1 MRLDSVLDGL
11 ARGDTA
17 ALARAISLIENQ
29 REGFERVLS
38 ELHKKIGKGSTHR
51 IGITGPPGAGKSTLT
66 EQLVRAYR
74 ERGLKVAVIA
84 VDPTSPFTG
93 GALLGDRI
101 RMESVSLDPGVFIR
115 SMATRGAQ
123 GGLATT
129 TEEVADVLEAFGFD
143 RILIET
149 VGVGQTELDVAATA
163 ETTVLVLVP
172 ESGDSIQTLKAGV
185 MEIAELYVINKSDR
199 PGADKLKNEV
209 EVMLAIR
216 RGNAFAHVRPH
227 HGRPDGLTARR
238 PGDQGSSGR
247 PADRPAD
254 WEAPVLT
261 TVASKGEGIAGLV
274 AALDQHHEHL
284 ERTGKL
290 VERRKRRL
298 AARTRA
304 VVNRAIRQWVWD
316 ATKAE
321 ELVTRRLNDVAA
333 GTRSP
338 YDVAAEVLD
347 QVRNGS
353 AAEPRTLNDE

>member
-1 MRLDSVLDGL
+1 MRLDSVLEGL

-38 ELHKKIGKGSTHR
+38 ELHRKIGKGSTHR

-66 EQLVRAYR
+66 DQLVRAYR

-172 ESGDSIQTLKAGV
+172 ESGDGIQTLKAGV
-185 MEIAELYVINKSDR
+185 MEIADLYVINKSDR

-209 EVMLAIR
+209 EVMLGIR
-216 RGNAFAHVRPH
+216 RGNAFAHITPH
-227 HGRPDGLTARR
+227 HNPRAVKGGQERSKAVT
-238 PGDQGSSGR
+238 S
-247 PADRPAD
+247 D
-254 WEAPVLT
+254 WEAPVLA
-261 TVASKGEGIAGLV
+261 TVASKGEGIGDLV
-274 AALDQHHEHL
+274 AALDRHHQFL
-284 ERTGKL
+284 AASGKL
-290 VERRKRRL
+290 EERRRRRL

-321 ELVTRRLNDVAA
+321 ELVTQRLNDVAA

-347 QVRNGS
+347 QVRNGK
-353 AAEPRTLNDE
+353 